1 MALRKSDAAKTA
13 ILRSV
18 SHDLR
23 SPITA
28 IMTASDVLESSSE
41 ALSPDEREELYSA
54 IRLQVRRLNRFVSNM
69 LDVSRLE
76 AGAARPAPELWTVD
90 GLIARALE
98 AIGPENNR
106 IDAVLPDDSPPVRV
120 DPAQLEHV
128 LVNLLENALK
138 FSSPTD
144 RIELRAESLD
154 DEVIV
159 RVSDHGPGIPLGERK
174 RIFEPFARGANDEG
188 GSGTGLG
195 LAIARGFTQLNGGR
209 LWIESQPYTG
219 TTFALALPATR
230 VPTEAAR

>member
-1 MALRKSDAAKTA
+1 
-13 ILRSV
+13 
-18 SHDLR
+18 
-23 SPITA
+23 
-28 IMTASDVLESSSE
+28 MTASDVLESSSE

-76 AGAARPAPELWTVD
+76 AGAARPTLELWTVD

-98 AIGPENNR
+98 AIGPENIR
-106 IDAVLPDDSPPVRV
+106 VDAVLPDDSPPVRV
-120 DPAQLEHV
+120 DAAQLEHV

-138 FSSPTD
+138 FSSPAD
-144 RIELRAESLD
+144 RVELRAESFG

-159 RVSDHGPGIPLGERK
+159 RVSDHGPGIPLGERE
-174 RIFEPFARGANDEG
+174 RIFEPFARGTHDEG

-209 LWIESQPYTG
+209 LWIESDTG
-219 TTFALALPATR
+219 TTFALALPAAN
-230 VPTEAAR
+230 VPAAAAR